1 MVGKTIVVIG
11 GGAYSKKDIWPDAMS
26 YGIKVVLVD
35 ADQNHFVKEHVHKF
49 IYYNYNEHVYDH
61 THAINIVDQLN
72 NLDLEGQVDGC
83 LTFWEDCGPLAANIC
98 KRLGLTGNDCNVALI
113 AKTKSLTQAA
123 LRDKTDDIPH
133 WPRTYLYSSAIQPIN
148 SEKDLVN
155 VADTFSFPAV
165 LKLEYGSSAVGVSL
179 CQNINELGTKYR
191 EIQNTLQSEE
201 DFGGIGLGFGNNMA
215 VMELL
220 NGSEHDVDIV
230 LFQRKMLGAFVSDN
244 GPTRVPFFIETA
256 ATMPTTLPS
265 DKASQLITAAY
276 QCCTEI
282 GLSNGVFNVEL
293 KMTPTGPKLIEINAR
308 MGGFYLRDWIKRI
321 YGVDLMLCAMMISCG
336 IKPFIPKLKPKCQ
349 IMGVMLL
356 PSLHEA
362 FLKSNSVEHNAI
374 KGMTLTGDVIWNQFD
389 HEVTQHVTSRHEE
402 PIANIAVSG
411 TDATDARK
419 KLLSICDSLKISSEN
434 YSVGDFTSQF

>member
-1 MVGKTIVVIG
+1 M
-11 GGAYSKKDIWPDAMS
+11 
-26 YGIKVVLVD
+26 
-35 ADQNHFVKEHVHKF
+35 
-49 IYYNYNEHVYDH
+49 
-61 THAINIVDQLN
+61 
-72 NLDLEGQVDGC
+72 DGC

-98 KRLGLTGNDCNVALI
+98 NILDLIGNDCNAAFI
-113 AKTKSLTQAA
+113 AKTKSLTQGA

-133 WPRTYLYSSAIQPIN
+133 WPRTYLYSSAMRPIN
-148 SEKDLVN
+148 SVKDLVN
-155 VADTFSFPAV
+155 VADTFSFPVV

-179 CQNINELGTKYR
+179 GQNIDELRHKYR
-191 EIQNTLQSEE
+191 EIQNTLHCEE

-215 VMELL
+215 IMELL
-220 NGSEHDVDIV
+220 KGSEHDVDII
-230 LFQRKMLGAFVSDN
+230 LFERKMIGAFVSDN
-244 GPTRVPFFIETA
+244 GPTRVPFFTETA

-293 KMTPTGPKLIEINAR
+293 KMTPTGPKLVEINAR

-336 IKPFIPKLKPKCQ
+336 VRPFIPKLKPKCQ

-356 PSLHEA
+356 PSLHRT
-362 FLKSNSVEHNAI
+362 FLDTNSAEHNVI
-374 KGMTLTGDVIWNQFD
+374 KGMTLHGDVIWNQFD
-389 HEVTQHVTSRHEE
+389 LEVTEHGNGRHEE

-411 TDATDARK
+411 INATDTRK
-419 KLLSICDSLKISSEN
+419 KLLSVCDSLNISSEN
-434 YSVGDFTSQF
+434 YSVDVFMGQF

>member
-1 MVGKTIVVIG
+1 MVGKTVVVIG

-26 YGIKVVLVD
+26 YGIKVILVD
-35 ADQNHFVKEHVHKF
+35 ADPNYFAKEQVHKF
-49 IYYNYNEHVYDH
+49 IYYDYNDHVHDH
-61 THAINIVDQLN
+61 THAINIVDQLS
-72 NLDLEGQVDGC
+72 NLDLEGCVDGC
-83 LTFWEDCGPLAANIC
+83 LTFWEDCGPLAAYIC
-98 KRLGLTGNDCNVALI
+98 KILGLNGNDCNAALI
-113 AKTKSLTQAA
+113 AKTKSLTQIT
-123 LRDKTDDIPH
+123 LRNKTDDIPH
-133 WPRTYLYSSAIQPIN
+133 WPRTLMYSSATQPIN

-155 VADTFSFPAV
+155 AADTFSFPAV

-179 CQNINELGTKYR
+179 CQTFDELETKYR

-201 DFGGIGLGFGNNMA
+201 DYGGIGLGFGNNMA

-220 NGSEHDVDIV
+220 KGSEHDVDIV
-230 LFQRKMLGAFVSDN
+230 LFQRKLLGAFVSDN
-244 GPTRVPFFIETA
+244 GPTRVPDFTETA

-265 DKASQLITAAY
+265 DKAAQLITAAY

-282 GLSNGVFNVEL
+282 GLSDGVFNVEL

-321 YGVDLMLCAMMISCG
+321 YNVDLMLCAMMISCG

-349 IMGVMLL
+349 IMGVILV

-362 FLKSNSVEHNAI
+362 FLKSNSVEHNVI
-374 KGMTLTGDVIWNQFD
+374 KGMTLVGDVIWNQFD
-389 HEVTQHVTSRHEE
+389 QEVTQHVTSRHEE
-402 PIANIAVSG
+402 PMASIAVAG

-419 KLLSICDSLKISSEN
+419 KLLTICDSLKISSEN
-434 YSVGDFTSQF
+434 YSVADFTSQF